1 MLSNEKELNVN
12 LFERLHLLKRI
23 KKVAIK
29 EGATIEEVIEAIESE
44 EADINEMLYQNPPLT
59 DGK

>member
-1 MLSNEKELNVN
+1 MPICEKELNVH

-29 EGATIEEVIEAIESE
+29 ENATIQEILDVIEDE
-44 EADINEMLYQNPPLT
+44 ENDIKEMLYQKPPLIE
-59 DGK
+59 